1 MAFNHKAEQLFDS
14 VETMTEEKK
23 QVIIEA
29 VQDILVRIST
39 LPTPALSEIAEKIHK
54 NIIAEERLSDEEKAL
69 AMAFLLNNLLIMAVN
84 AIKAANENQNPQ
96 AA

>member
-14 VETMTEEKK
+14 VDTITEEKK
-23 QVIIEA
+23 QVIVEA
-29 VQDILVRIST
+29 AQDILVRIST
-39 LPTPALSEIAEKIHK
+39 LPVPALSEIAEKIHK
-54 NIIAEERLSDEEKAL
+54 SIITEERLTEEEKAL
-69 AMAFLLNNLLIMAVN
+69 AIAFLLNNLLIMAVN

>member
-23 QVIIEA
+23 QVIVEA

-54 NIIAEERLSDEEKAL
+54 NIIVEERLSDEEKAL

-84 AIKAANENQNPQ
+84 AIKAASENQNPQ